1 MAPYKPHLLLFTTL
15 GNHLLLNL
23 ALLGLT
29 HNPQNEADWTLK
41 VFESQIRKKPTLVL
55 VSSRF
60 QFLQPGFGAGGLLG
74 LQPQL
79 YSMEVLQDLP
89 LRRGGTQLRAMG
101 KTGPRAVRLRGSCV
115 RDPSVGGQAL
125 PTCSWG
131 CPASW
136 AQPRAFWKHSAS
148 TS

>member
-1 MAPYKPHLLLFTTL
+1 MDAARFDPLTTL
-15 GNHLLLNL
+15 GELQLR
-23 ALLGLT
+23 GL
-29 HNPQNEADWTLK
+29 QSIVVL
-41 VFESQIRKKPTLVL
+41 LVL
-55 VSSRF
+55 LVLPVPLVLISSRF

-89 LRRGGTQLRAMG
+89 LRRGGTQLRAVG
-101 KTGPRAVRLRGSCV
+101 ETGPRTVRLRGSCV